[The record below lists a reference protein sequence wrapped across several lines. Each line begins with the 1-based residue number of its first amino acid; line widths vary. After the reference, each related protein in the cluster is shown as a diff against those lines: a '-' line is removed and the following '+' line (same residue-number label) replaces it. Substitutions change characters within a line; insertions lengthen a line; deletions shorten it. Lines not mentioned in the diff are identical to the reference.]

1 MDSSLIVQHEFSA
14 RGPTTPWWQAG
25 CLPRGSFTARDLK
38 KMKTRDSIQS
48 QGARRNLILGPSL
61 LHILYI
67 YLFRCE
73 TIANVAFHKLIIFD
87 LCKLIVKPVKN
98 SREHDPFLE

>member
-1 MDSSLIVQHEFSA
+1 
-14 RGPTTPWWQAG
+14 
-25 CLPRGSFTARDLK
+25 
-38 KMKTRDSIQS
+38 MKTRDSIES
-48 QGARRNLILGPSL
+48 QGASWDLILGPSL

-73 TIANVAFHKLIIFD
+73 TIANVAFHKPIIFD

-98 SREHDPFLE
+98 SREHDPFLK